1 MVKLTFDALPKQ
13 PDNMHFDWD
22 TLYNSLDCRTMDHGS
37 IEIFDI
43 VSARMPILK
52 VSIASACVLHLGM
65 LQPAGT
71 FTLRLSSAEWAH
83 QRHTVDRWGGRLP
96 AICNADLILT
106 AADRSRNL

>member
-71 FTLRLSSAEWAH
+71 FTLQS
-83 QRHTVDRWGGRLP
+83 GRINVIPWTAGEEGYLLF
-96 AICNADLILT
+96 ATLI
-106 AADRSRNL
+106 